1 MRAQTP
7 RQRWTLALA
16 AAVLTLCAVG
26 AWMRWKPVAA
36 PPPEP
41 SDARVTRQI
50 RTLAGPG
57 AELRYA
63 EPGQRRAVCGYI
75 GRARGGPAVGFVST
89 PNRILFS
96 DDPLPKEFAEM
107 RARYCPG
114 FMQGPPQPPPMR

>member
-16 AAVLTLCAVG
+16 AAVLVVCAVG
-26 AWMRWKPVAA
+26 AWMRWRPVAA

-50 RTLAGPG
+50 RTLAGPR

-75 GRARGGPAVGFVST
+75 GRTHEGPPVSFVSI

-96 DDPLPKEFAEM
+96 DDPLPKEFREL
-107 RARYCPG
+107 RLRYCPG
-114 FMQGPPQPPPMR
+114 FMQGPSNPVAMR